1 MEPPSSVNSD
11 QTMSAGKP
19 ADDPLS
25 NFICSDTYL
34 IVTCHPDNCQDGGYV
49 VCGYSP
55 RTGVTFMGRGWDIV
69 SYGID
74 YYGTVSKE
82 NT

>member
-1 MEPPSSVNSD
+1 
-11 QTMSAGKP
+11 MSAGKP

-55 RTGVTFMGRGWDIV
+55 RTGVTYMGRGGDIN
-69 SYGID
+69 S
-74 YYGTVSKE
+74 
-82 NT
+82 

>member
-11 QTMSAGKP
+11 KTMSAGKP

-25 NFICSDTYL
+25 EFNCSDTYL

-55 RTGVTFMGRGWDIV
+55 RTGVTYMGRGGDID
-69 SYGID
+69 S
-74 YYGTVSKE
+74 
-82 NT
+82 